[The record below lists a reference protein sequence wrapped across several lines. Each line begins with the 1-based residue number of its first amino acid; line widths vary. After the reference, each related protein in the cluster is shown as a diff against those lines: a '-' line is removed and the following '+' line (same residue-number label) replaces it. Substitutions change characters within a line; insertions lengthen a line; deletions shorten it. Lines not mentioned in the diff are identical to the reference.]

1 MSFEDTDL
9 STNTPVPQIGNLA
22 SDAVHAKLFERR
34 NVHLIYGANSRGSD
48 TQRALRVSV
57 PHVAAV
63 LALFLWLVLQIVVVE
78 LLDGVEVRRLN
89 ALSLGRRRVGI
100 KGVGSVQRAA
110 RVRRNGITFVFVNSI
125 AVALAIL
132 ISIGIKGVGSV
143 QRAARVRRN
152 GITFV
157 FVNCQASQYPWLGSW
172 RHRGWRHRGW
182 RHKAEGNTSCGNGGG
197 HVVESC
203 LVV

>member
-110 RVRRNGITFVFVNSI
+110 RVRRNGITFVFVN
-125 AVALAIL
+125 
-132 ISIGIKGVGSV
+132 
-143 QRAARVRRN
+143 
-152 GITFV
+152 
-157 FVNCQASQYPWLGSW
+157 CQASQYPWLGSW